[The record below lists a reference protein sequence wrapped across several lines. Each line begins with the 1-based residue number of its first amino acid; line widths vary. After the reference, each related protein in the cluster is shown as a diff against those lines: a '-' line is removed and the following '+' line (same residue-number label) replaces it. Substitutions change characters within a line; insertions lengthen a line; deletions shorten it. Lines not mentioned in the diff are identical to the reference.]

1 MTACTTLIG
10 EDEPTGSEVL
20 EAPPA
25 DGSVRE
31 GTEEP
36 ASELPAA
43 EEPASELPAAEEA
56 APEPPEPESA
66 PPEPPEPESAPPES
80 PAETPAPAEE
90 APEPAEEPEAH
101 GATLPECDE
110 AGTSNEDAARCLYA
124 AVGAGDAV
132 VAGTVAAPEVV
143 EELLEV
149 SEYEGFALWEFTGCA
164 DPLLLDPSTGVSCT
178 YHEPA
183 FGDLPHGVEI
193 EFAMGTRDGQPYV
206 EAAGYVG

>member
-1 MTACTTLIG
+1 MSDRRCLPTVLVVGLLAVTACTTLIG
-10 EDEPTGSEVL
+10 EDEPTGREALEV
-20 EAPPA
+20 PPA
-25 DGSVRE
+25 EGSVRE

-36 ASELPAA
+36 AP
-43 EEPASELPAAEEA
+43 ELPAAEEA
-56 APEPPEPESA
+56 AT
-66 PPEPPEPESAPPES
+66 EPPEPESAPPES

-132 VAGTVAAPEVV
+132 VAGTVDAPEVV
-143 EELLEV
+143 EELLKV

-193 EFAMGTRDGQPYV
+193 EFAVGTRDGQPYIEEV
-206 EAAGYVG
+206 GYVG